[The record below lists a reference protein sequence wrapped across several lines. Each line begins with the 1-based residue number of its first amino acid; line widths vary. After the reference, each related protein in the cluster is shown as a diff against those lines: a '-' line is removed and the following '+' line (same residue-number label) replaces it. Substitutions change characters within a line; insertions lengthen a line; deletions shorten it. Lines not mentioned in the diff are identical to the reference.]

1 MMWEKIPSSN
11 LRVEATIITILSS
24 MELVV
29 EPQQQSRE
37 GISKTLMLEE
47 WTIMPLLAVGVHTGF
62 HKTLPQVVSRLTLS
76 TLTYSN
82 EWIMLDKKSLSL
94 V

>member
-47 WTIMPLLAVGVHTGF
+47 
-62 HKTLPQVVSRLTLS
+62 
-76 TLTYSN
+76 
-82 EWIMLDKKSLSL
+82 
-94 V
+94 